1 MTISIITATYN
12 NKNTIEDAILS
23 VLNQSYTNI
32 EYIIIDGKSTDGTLN
47 ITQKYKDKINKIIS
61 EADKGMYDALNKG
74 IELANGDVIGF
85 LHSDDFY
92 ADKKV
97 IENIVKTF
105 EAQNVDSVYGDLEYV
120 SATKPE
126 NIIRYWKAGA
136 FNIEELKKGWMPPHP
151 TFYVRKEIYKKHGGF
166 NLNYNIA
173 ADYDLMLRFLGKF
186 KISTTYLP
194 KVLVKMRW
202 GGASN
207 RNLSNIIQKS
217 KEDYLIL
224 RRNNIGGL
232 LSLLYKNFRKIKQF
246 F

>member
-1 MTISIITATYN
+1 MIVSIITATYN
-12 NKNTIEDAILS
+12 NKNTIEDTILS
-23 VLNQSYTNI
+23 VLSQTYANI
-32 EYIIIDGKSTDGTLN
+32 EYIIIDGKSTDGTLD
-47 ITQKYKDKINKIIS
+47 IIEKYKNRIDKIIS

-74 IELANGDVIGF
+74 IKQASGDVIGF

-92 ADKKV
+92 ADEQV
-97 IENIVKTF
+97 IENIIETFKT
-105 EAQNVDSVYGDLEYV
+105 QDTNSVYGDLEYV
-120 SATKPE
+120 SATNPK
-126 NIIRYWKAGA
+126 NTIRYWKAGS
-136 FNIEELKKGWMPPHP
+136 FNIKGLKKGWMPPHP
-151 TFYVRKEIYKKHGGF
+151 TFYVRKEIYKKHGSF
-166 NLNYNIA
+166 NLDYKIA

-207 RNLSNIIQKS
+207 RNLGNIIQKS

-224 RRNNIGGL
+224 KRNNIGGF
-232 LSLLYKNFRKIKQF
+232 LSLLSKNFRKIGQF